1 MSRHLPPSHIKN
13 LCSMFSKRFMWIS
26 AFRHR
31 RQTDFANT
39 FLFRYLLLCICVFAV
54 PRQTRLLFC
63 RRTIWDKVSSSCQNP
78 THRGTFWPV
87 ARRETRNLTPQMA
100 LSAYF
105 WILIEPAKLTSPPDS
120 THSVFHLMQL
130 WIGMALSSAW
140 SGLPHQLSLHGNTKT
155 GPRFA
160 HSPLIEETT

>member
-1 MSRHLPPSHIKN
+1 MSRHLPSSHIKN

-31 RQTDFANT
+31 RQTDFANK

-78 THRGTFWPV
+78 THRGTRSV

-120 THSVFHLMQL
+120 THLFSNWCSSESGWRLALRGAGYHTSFH
-130 WIGMALSSAW
+130 S
-140 SGLPHQLSLHGNTKT
+140 T
-155 GPRFA
+155 GIRKPDHVLLTR
-160 HSPLIEETT
+160 H